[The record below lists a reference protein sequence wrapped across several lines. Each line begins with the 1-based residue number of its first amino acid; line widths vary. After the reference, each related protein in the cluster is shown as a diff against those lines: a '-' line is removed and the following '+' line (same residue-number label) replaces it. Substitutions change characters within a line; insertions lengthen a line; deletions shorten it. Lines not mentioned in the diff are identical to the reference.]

1 MTSREI
7 VGAKRTGGTLF
18 PCVDRSAWTD
28 ERLDDLAARG
38 KSQFELL
45 RTDIRELRE
54 EMREM
59 RAEFHDETTRI
70 RRDMFHGAIALFA
83 ALVAMYA
90 TMVVHALS

>member
-1 MTSREI
+1 M
-7 VGAKRTGGTLF
+7 A
-18 PCVDRSAWTD
+18 CVERSAWTD

-38 KSQFELL
+38 ESQFDLL
-45 RTDIRELRE
+45 LAEIRALRE
-54 EMREM
+54 EMHEEFREM
-59 RAEFHDETTRI
+59 RGETARI